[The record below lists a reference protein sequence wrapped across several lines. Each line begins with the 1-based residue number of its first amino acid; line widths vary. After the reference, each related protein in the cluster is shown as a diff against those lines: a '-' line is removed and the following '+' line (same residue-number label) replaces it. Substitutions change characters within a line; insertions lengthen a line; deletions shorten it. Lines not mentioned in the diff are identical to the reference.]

1 MTTTVSEEFWV
12 TVLDQNF
19 KIVAERKFDSWEAGY
34 EFSIPYIDDRQYI
47 VNQHTNPSAWEET
60 GEVDWRDIR
69 NEKYW
74 HEANSE
80 YYASE
85 DSDS

>member
-12 TVLDQNF
+12 TVTDLNF
-19 KIVAERKFDSWEAGY
+19 NIVVEQKFDSWKAGY

-47 VNQHTNPSAWEET
+47 VNQHRMVSAWEET
-60 GEVDWRDIR
+60 GAVDWLDIR

-80 YYASE
+80 HYASE